1 MGIQY
6 LLNIKMSV
14 KKSFHCPSFVS
25 DPKKAIIS
33 YSFSKSII
41 SIESEPTTV
50 ARYRPTRNKPDLTT
64 KFTVTPVS
72 VVYLSCSVFFRY

>member
-1 MGIQY
+1 
-6 LLNIKMSV
+6 MSV

-33 YSFSKSII
+33 YSSNKSII

-50 ARYRPTRNKPDLTT
+50 ARYRPNRNKPDPTT
-64 KFTVTPVS
+64 KFTVTTIV
-72 VVYLSCSVFFRY
+72 LSI